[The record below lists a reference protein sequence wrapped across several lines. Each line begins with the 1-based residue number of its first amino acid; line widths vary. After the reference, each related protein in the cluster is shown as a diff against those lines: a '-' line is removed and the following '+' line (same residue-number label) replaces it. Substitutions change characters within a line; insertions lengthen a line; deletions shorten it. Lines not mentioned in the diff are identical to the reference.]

1 MPKLDLK
8 DKVAIVTGG
17 AGGIGTCIAKM
28 FSEAGAKVVV
38 TSRNQENIDK
48 VAADLKASGGESL
61 AIATDVTIP
70 EQVDSMVKQT
80 VDTFGRIDILVNNA
94 GGAMVMGKPEELT
107 PEGWNATIALN
118 LTGTFLCSVA
128 AGKVMMAQKSGKI
141 INISSVAG
149 IKGASNMA
157 PYGAAKAGVIN
168 LTRSLASAWA
178 AHNVNVNC
186 IAPGLVATPG
196 LKSAGWIPSREKAD
210 GTLVPSLLHPGD
222 PEKVADL
229 ALFLASS
236 ASDHLTGE
244 SIPIRG
250 MLPGDQ

>member
-1 MPKLDLK
+1 MSKLDLK

-17 AGGIGTCIAKM
+17 AGGIGTSIAKA

-38 TSRNQENIDK
+38 SSRNQENIDK

-70 EQVDSMVKQT
+70 EQVDNMIAQT

-94 GGAMVMGKPEELT
+94 GGAMVMGKPEELS
-107 PEGWNATIALN
+107 PDGWSATIALN
-118 LTGTFLCSVA
+118 LTGTFLCAAA
-128 AGKVMMAQKSGKI
+128 AGRVMIGQNSGKI
-141 INISSVAG
+141 INIASVAG
-149 IKGASNMA
+149 IKGAANMA

-178 AHNVNVNC
+178 FYNINVNA
-186 IAPGLVATPG
+186 IAPGLIATPG
-196 LKSAGWIPSREKAD
+196 LKSAGWIPSREKED
-210 GTLVPSLLHPGD
+210 GTMIPSLLHPGD
-222 PEKVADL
+222 PERVADL
-229 ALFLASS
+229 ALFLASP

-250 MLPGDQ
+250 MIANDQ